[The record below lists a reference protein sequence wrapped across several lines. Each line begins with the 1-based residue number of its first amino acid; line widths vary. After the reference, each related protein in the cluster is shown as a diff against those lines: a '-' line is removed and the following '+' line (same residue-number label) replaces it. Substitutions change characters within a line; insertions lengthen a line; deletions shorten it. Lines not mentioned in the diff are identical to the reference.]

1 MSRRYKDADGFMVC
15 RVLGIPATDKKTGF
29 KLIKLFEE
37 LVEEF
42 NKMSA
47 LLERIFTIA
56 GVDCRLPPAD
66 VETPDG
72 TMRRPLLTLKAIDG
86 LGVDG
91 ALISKNIQI
100 S

>member
-1 MSRRYKDADGFMVC
+1 MLGF
-15 RVLGIPATDKKTGF
+15 PATNKKTGF
-29 KLIKLFEE
+29 KLVNLFQE

-42 NKMSA
+42 NKKSA

-66 VETPDG
+66 VETPDV

-91 ALISKNIQI
+91 ALISKNNHIHFHTLYTDI